1 MRVALVRRRG
11 QLERRDG
18 ASPCS
23 RVVRPQP
30 GQTTA
35 EAIDL
40 HLLKCGYASRGA
52 APILA
57 VVPLPARSVAEW
69 LDQHAPGA
77 P

>member
-1 MRVALVRRRG
+1 MKAAVVRRLG
-11 QLERRDG
+11 QLETRNR

-35 EAIDL
+35 EAMDL
-40 HLLKCGYASRGA
+40 HLLKCGYPSRGA

-69 LDQHAPGA
+69 LDQDAPGA